1 MHMLLLRNVTYSANG
16 RKILERINMRFKEGM
31 SYSILGPNGAGKSTL
46 AYILMGVIKPSEG
59 RVFMGDKDI
68 TELNITERAKL
79 GINLLWQE
87 PARYDGIA
95 VEEYL
100 TLGGKLNVNKEEV
113 KEVLEIV
120 GLPYELYHSRF
131 VDKSLS
137 GGERKRVELASIL
150 LLKPKYA
157 ILDEP
162 DSGLDITV
170 TELIDRTLDYLKR
183 IGTTIIL
190 ITHHEDIAKKTEFS
204 YFVCSGKV
212 VRKGFS
218 DEVVEYYK
226 RACGRCPLLEVMR
239 YGHQDGSS
247 KGI

>member
-59 RVFMGDKDI
+59 RVLLDERDI
-68 TELNITERAKL
+68 TELSITERAKL
-79 GINLLWQE
+79 GITLLWQE
-87 PARYDGIA
+87 PARYDGIT

-100 TLGGKLNVNKEEV
+100 TLGGKLNVSEKELRRV
-113 KEVLEIV
+113 FDIV
-120 GLPYELYHSRF
+120 GLPYEVYHHRF

-137 GGERKRVELASIL
+137 GGERKRIELASVL
-150 LLKPKYA
+150 LLKPKYV

-162 DSGLDITV
+162 DSGLDITASD
-170 TELIDRTLDYLKR
+170 LIDRTLEYLRKV
-183 IGTTIIL
+183 GTTVIL

-204 YFVCSGKV
+204 YFVCGGKV

-218 DEVVEYYK
+218 EEVVEYYK
-226 RACGRCPLLEVMR
+226 RACGKCPLLEGMS
-239 YGHQDGSS
+239 DGY
-247 KGI
+247 

>member
-1 MHMLLLRNVTYSANG
+1 MLLLRNVTYSTNG
-16 RKILERINMRFKEGM
+16 RKILDKINMRFKEGM
-31 SYSILGPNGAGKSTL
+31 SYSILGPNGAGKSTI
-46 AYILMGVIKPSEG
+46 AYILMGVIKPSDG
-59 RVFMGDKDI
+59 KVLLDDRDI
-68 TELNITERAKL
+68 TDLSITERAKL
-79 GINLLWQE
+79 GITLLWQE
-87 PARYDGIA
+87 PARYDGIT

-100 TLGGKLNVNKEEV
+100 TLGGKLNVDKEEL
-113 KEVLEIV
+113 KEILEIV

-137 GGERKRVELASIL
+137 GGERKRVELASVL

-162 DSGLDITV
+162 DSGLDITASG
-170 TELIDRTLDYLKR
+170 LIDKTLEYLRK
-183 IGTTIIL
+183 IGTTVIL

-204 YFVCSGKV
+204 YFVCGGKV

-226 RACGRCPLLEVMR
+226 RACGKCPLLEGMR

>member
-1 MHMLLLRNVTYSANG
+1 MLLLRNVTYSANG

-59 RVFMGDKDI
+59 RVLLDERDI
-68 TELNITERAKL
+68 TELSITERAKL
-79 GINLLWQE
+79 GITLLWQE
-87 PARYDGIA
+87 PARYDGIT

-100 TLGGKLNVNKEEV
+100 TLGGKLNVSEKELRRV
-113 KEVLEIV
+113 FDIV
-120 GLPYELYHSRF
+120 GLPYEVYHHRF

-137 GGERKRVELASIL
+137 GGERKRIELASVL
-150 LLKPKYA
+150 LLKPKYV

-162 DSGLDITV
+162 DSGLDITASD
-170 TELIDRTLDYLKR
+170 LIDRTLEYLRKV
-183 IGTTIIL
+183 GTTVIL

-204 YFVCSGKV
+204 YFVCGGKV

-218 DEVVEYYK
+218 EEVVEYYK
-226 RACGRCPLLEVMR
+226 RACGKCPLLEGMS
-239 YGHQDGSS
+239 DGY
-247 KGI
+247 